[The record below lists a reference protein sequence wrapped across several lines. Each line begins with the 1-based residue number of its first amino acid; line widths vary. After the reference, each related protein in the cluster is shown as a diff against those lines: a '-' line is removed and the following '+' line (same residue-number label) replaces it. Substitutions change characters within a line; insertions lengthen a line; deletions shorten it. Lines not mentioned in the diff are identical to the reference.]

1 MRVSIKCEVSLLVL
15 VCGLQ
20 LASTEEFVDGAFT
33 GNLREVLIR
42 YGAYVLLGGCISSVS
57 SLSFLYLQMQEC
69 YVPEGCS

>member
-33 GNLREVLIR
+33 SNFGEVLIK
-42 YGAYVLLGGCISSVS
+42 YGVCFIGNFSHETQCFVD
-57 SLSFLYLQMQEC
+57 
-69 YVPEGCS
+69 P

>member
-33 GNLREVLIR
+33 GNLGEVLIR
-42 YGAYVLLGGCISSVS
+42 YGVCFIGRMYLSVS
-57 SLSFLYLQMQEC
+57 SLQCF
-69 YVPEGCS
+69 